1 MRHTTLASIR
11 SWLDAGRF
19 QNLIALEAERL
30 QACLRRVPGYR
41 ILQIGRWG
49 VPGDVLESCP
59 MLCRWVADSQPDTP
73 ADIRFDGHTLPL
85 ASGSLDAVVMPHS
98 LELTPDPHR
107 LLREVNRVLSDRG
120 QVVLLGFNPFG
131 PWALGQRLRRR
142 GSGYPAIGRLVALG
156 RVRDWL
162 QLLDFEITEMR
173 RFGPGFPYLP
183 RSGIALPP
191 TAAYWLVSALAPA
204 YLVTARKRVI
214 PLRPISNRWR
224 VRRPAL
230 AGRGMPEPT
239 ARAGNSH
246 RDAA

>member
-1 MRHTTLASIR
+1 MRHATPAGIR
-11 SWLDAGRF
+11 SWLEGDRSR
-19 QNLIALEAERL
+19 NLIALETERL
-30 QACLRRVPGYR
+30 QACLHRVPGYR

-49 VPGDVLESCP
+49 VPDDTLATCP

-73 ADIRFDGHTLPL
+73 VDIRFDGRTLPL

-98 LELTPDPHR
+98 LELMPDPHR

-120 QVVLLGFNPFG
+120 QVVLLGFNPYG

-142 GSGYPAIGRLVALG
+142 GSGYPAADRLIALG

-162 QLLDFEITEMR
+162 QLLDFEVTEMR
-173 RFGPGFPYLP
+173 RFGPGCPWLP
-183 RSGIALPP
+183 RSGVSLPS
-191 TAAYWLVSALAPA
+191 TAAYWLISGLAPA
-204 YLVTARKRVI
+204 YLVTARKRVVPI
-214 PLRPISNRWR
+214 RPIPNRWR

-230 AGRGMPEPT
+230 VGRGMPEPT
-239 ARAGNSH
+239 ARSGHSR